1 MLTRAL
7 KRQLSHGVTLTCL
20 CSLEGNLDLGTD
32 TRRHVHSRAFF
43 RGYHPFRCQS
53 LVWIRDPLGMK
64 CSHCQAPFRLYGLPN
79 GSYKGAL
86 QPVMFLAAGFGFGN
100 PQTQLL

>member
-1 MLTRAL
+1 
-7 KRQLSHGVTLTCL
+7 
-20 CSLEGNLDLGTD
+20 
-32 TRRHVHSRAFF
+32 
-43 RGYHPFRCQS
+43 
-53 LVWIRDPLGMK
+53 MK
-64 CSHCQAPFRLYGLPN
+64 CSLCQAPFRLYGLPN